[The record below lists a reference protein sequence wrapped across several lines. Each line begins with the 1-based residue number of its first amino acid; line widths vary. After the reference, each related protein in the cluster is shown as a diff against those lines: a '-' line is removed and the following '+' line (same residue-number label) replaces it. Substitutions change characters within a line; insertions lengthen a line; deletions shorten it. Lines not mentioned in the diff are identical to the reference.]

1 MVATTFFLECFFQDF
16 QQMDVEEDDDAIS
29 DSEEEEN
36 ADEGSLRKRRLTVV
50 NEEAAVA
57 LAMGPVQEETSEA
70 NARRKSHFYGKV
82 SRKARKSSLFNSS
95 AFKTRPPKPK

>member
-1 MVATTFFLECFFQDF
+1 MNVLYPVLSLAES
-16 QQMDVEEDDDAIS
+16 QQMGVEEDDDDTS
-29 DSEEEEN
+29 DSEEEQS

-57 LAMGPVQEETSEA
+57 LAMGPVQEETLQED
-70 NARRKSHFYGKV
+70 ARRTSHFYGKV
-82 SRKARKSSLFNSS
+82 SRKSRKSSLLNNS